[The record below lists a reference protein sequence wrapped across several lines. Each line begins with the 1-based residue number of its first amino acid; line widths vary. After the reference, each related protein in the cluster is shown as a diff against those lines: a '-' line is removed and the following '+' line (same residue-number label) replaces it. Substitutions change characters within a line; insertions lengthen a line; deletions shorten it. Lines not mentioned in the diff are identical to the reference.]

1 MSHVRSS
8 LTLALAGAAIA
19 ATQVMAQTTPPSSA
33 IATVNGVAVPKALF
47 DYFIKERIQQ
57 GAPDNEQV
65 RKSATNEL
73 VNRELILQDATRKG
87 LTENADLKARI
98 ELSRQFLIVR
108 AYAEDLFKTHPITD
122 EALKAD
128 YENLKDRLGDR
139 EYKARHILVGQE
151 AEAKDILARLKQ
163 GEKFED
169 LAKVSKDSGS
179 RDRGGDLGWNAPAS
193 YVKPFADALVK
204 LQKGKHTET
213 PVQTQF
219 GWHLIQL
226 DDARPMKT
234 PTFDE
239 IKPRLLQRA
248 QQLMLENA
256 VVELRAKAKIE

>member
-1 MSHVRSS
+1 M
-8 LTLALAGAAIA
+8 
-19 ATQVMAQTTPPSSA
+19 
-33 IATVNGVAVPKALF
+33 
-47 DYFIKERIQQ
+47 
-57 GAPDNEQV
+57 
-65 RKSATNEL
+65 

-87 LTENADLKARI
+87 LTETADLKARI

-108 AYAEDLFKTHPITD
+108 AFADDLFKTHPITD
-122 EALKAD
+122 EALKVD
-128 YENLKDRLGDR
+128 YESLKDRLGDK
-139 EYKARHILVGQE
+139 EYKARHILVEEE
-151 AEAKDILARLKQ
+151 AQAKDIIAKLKR

-169 LAKVSKDSGS
+169 LAKASKDSGS

-204 LQKGKHTET
+204 LEKGKYTET

-219 GWHLIQL
+219 GWHVIQQ

-248 QQLMLENA
+248 QQQMLEKA
-256 VVELRAKAKIE
+256 VAELRAKAKIE